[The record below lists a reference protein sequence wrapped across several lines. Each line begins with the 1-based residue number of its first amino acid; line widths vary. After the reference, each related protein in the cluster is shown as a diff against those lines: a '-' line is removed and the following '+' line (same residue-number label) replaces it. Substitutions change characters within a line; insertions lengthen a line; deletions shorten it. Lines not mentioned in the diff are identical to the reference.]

1 MTKQEY
7 IQIGRDSM
15 KHNHN
20 MQLYARQK
28 RMQKRLT
35 KMLEQAAND
44 LVAALTELAEAF
56 RKAAEKMR
64 VVKMKYSDLYVSQ
77 MPTNVT
83 WECPHCGME
92 NELSYTE
99 FCAEY
104 GEPYDWEYTKA
115 TCPRCGETYCL
126 GNQEW
131 E

>member
-1 MTKQEY
+1 
-7 IQIGRDSM
+7 
-15 KHNHN
+15 
-20 MQLYARQK
+20 
-28 RMQKRLT
+28 
-35 KMLEQAAND
+35 
-44 LVAALTELAEAF
+44 
-56 RKAAEKMR
+56 
-64 VVKMKYSDLYVSQ
+64 MKYSDLYVSQ
-77 MPTNVT
+77 MPTSVT

>member
-1 MTKQEY
+1 
-7 IQIGRDSM
+7 M

-28 RMQKRLT
+28 RLQKRT
-35 KMLEQAAND
+35 EKRIIQAIEQMAKN

-56 RKAAEKMR
+56 QKAAEKMR
-64 VVKMKYSDLYVSQ
+64 VVKMKYSDLHVSQ
-77 MPTNVT
+77 MPTSVT

-104 GEPYDWEYTKA
+104 GEPCDWEYTKA

-131 E
+131 EQQSRY

>member
-1 MTKQEY
+1 
-7 IQIGRDSM
+7 M

-28 RMQKRLT
+28 RLQKRT
-35 KMLEQAAND
+35 EKGMIQAIEQMAKTLMD
-44 LVAALTELAEAF
+44 
-56 RKAAEKMR
+56 
-64 VVKMKYSDLYVSQ
+64 
-77 MPTNVT
+77 
-83 WECPHCGME
+83 

-126 GNQEW
+126 DNQEW

>member
-1 MTKQEY
+1 MDKNQKEY
-7 IQIGRDSM
+7 ILREQM
-15 KHNHN
+15 KVI
-20 MQLYARQK
+20 R
-28 RMQKRLT
+28 
-35 KMLEQAAND
+35 E
-44 LVAALTELAEAF
+44 ELGDEGPGAEAAHF

-77 MPTNVT
+77 MPTSVT

>member
-1 MTKQEY
+1 
-7 IQIGRDSM
+7 M

-28 RMQKRLT
+28 RLQKRT
-35 KMLEQAAND
+35 EKRMIQAIEQMAKT
-44 LVAALTELAEAF
+44 LVAAFTALAEAF
-56 RKAAEKMR
+56 KKAIE
-64 VVKMKYSDLYVSQ
+64 KMKYSDLYVSQ
-77 MPTNVT
+77 MPTSVT

-104 GEPYDWEYTKA
+104 GEPCDWEYTKA